1 MVAADTGPRAARK
14 APARKRKRPGAVV
27 VPSTARR
34 SLVEDVAFFRA
45 ARFRALG
52 PGDCRAEDLCAAE
65 AEIKAILKKK
75 RKRSP

>member
-1 MVAADTGPRAARK
+1 VTAAGTQSRATRK
-14 APARKRKRPGAVV
+14 APARKRKRAAAIV

-34 SLVEDVAFFRA
+34 SLVEDVAFFHA
-45 ARFRALG
+45 ARYRALA
-52 PGDCRAEDLCAAE
+52 PGDCRAEDRCAAE